1 MDYYPMTDRQIAG
14 VLGQRLKAL
23 RLQQIIS
30 QQSLADHTLLS
41 INTIKSAEAGKAKL
55 TTYIALLREL
65 KTLDQIDLLLPEV
78 TMSPLQLV
86 KLQGRQRLKA
96 GGKRV
101 KTLKD

>member
-14 VLGQRLKAL
+14 VLGQRLKAFRL
-23 RLQQIIS
+23 RQNIS
-30 QQSLADHTLLS
+30 QQSLADNTLLS

-55 TTYIALLREL
+55 TTFIALLREL

-78 TMSPLQLV
+78 TMSPLQIAKMLG
-86 KLQGRQRLKA
+86 KKRLKA

-101 KTLKD
+101 KKII

>member
-14 VLGQRLKAL
+14 VLGQRLKTL
-23 RLQQIIS
+23 RLQQNVS
-30 QQSLADHTLLS
+30 QESLAHSTLLS
-41 INTIKSAEAGKAKL
+41 TNTVKSAEAGKAKL
-55 TTYIALLREL
+55 TTFIALLREL
-65 KTLDQIDLLLPEV
+65 KALNQIDHFLPEV
-78 TMSPLQLV
+78 TMSPIQLA